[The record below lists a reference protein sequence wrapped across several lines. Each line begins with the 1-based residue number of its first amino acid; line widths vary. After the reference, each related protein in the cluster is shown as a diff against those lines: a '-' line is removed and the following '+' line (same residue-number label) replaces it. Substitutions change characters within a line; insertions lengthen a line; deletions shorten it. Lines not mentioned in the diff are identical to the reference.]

1 MTKRWRLEFIAGLQ
15 TALQIVESK
24 ALLSD
29 ADKDAVVALKSEIA
43 FIRNGD
49 RALMAAH
56 DRVCKAVR
64 GRPELKEHL
73 FAASDAA
80 AAAGK
85 LMTSNLL
92 DDLAE
97 LSGPDKLQFRVAKGN
112 SP

>member
-1 MTKRWRLEFIAGLQ
+1 MNKRWRLEFVAGLQ
-15 TALQIVESK
+15 TALQILESR

-29 ADKDAVVALKSEIA
+29 ADVDALVARKSEIA
-43 FIRNGD
+43 FVRNGD

-80 AAAGK
+80 AAARMI
-85 LMTSNLL
+85 MTSNLL
-92 DDLAE
+92 DDFAE
-97 LSGPDKLQFRVAKGN
+97 LCGPDKLQFPA
-112 SP
+112 S